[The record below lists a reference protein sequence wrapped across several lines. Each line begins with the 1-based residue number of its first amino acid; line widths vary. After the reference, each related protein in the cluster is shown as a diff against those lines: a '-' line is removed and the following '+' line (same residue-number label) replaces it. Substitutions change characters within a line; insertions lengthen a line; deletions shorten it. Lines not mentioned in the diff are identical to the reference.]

1 MNLTAIGLEHF
12 LVFAAALFCL
22 GLVCLLTRRTAIGI
36 LMGIELMING
46 ANINLVAFAHHRGN
60 DPAGQVFAL
69 LAIVMAAIEASV
81 ALAILFALFRALD
94 RRITIDEAS
103 TLRG

>member
-1 MNLTAIGLEHF
+1 MSMPTIGLEHF

-22 GLVCLLTRRTAIGI
+22 GVVCLLTRRTAIGI

-46 ANINLVAFAHHRGN
+46 ANVNLIAFAHHLGN
-60 DPAGQVFAL
+60 DPGGQVFAL
-69 LAIVMAAIEASV
+69 MAIALAAVEASV
-81 ALAILFALFRALD
+81 ALAILFALFRIMG
-94 RRITIDEAS
+94 RRISIDEAS